1 MSDEKTVGRVFR
13 PAAVDCKTSAGPILK
28 DASERSRKVRERVQG
43 RHVGDTYSLPETLS
57 PFGRIKKGGF

>member
-1 MSDEKTVGRVFR
+1 VKRKAIIHKMR
-13 PAAVDCKTSAGPILK
+13 LK
-28 DASERSRKVRERVQG
+28 KRSRKVRERVQG